1 MKKGVCYRCFKGDRF
16 MEKEGCIVCGA
27 KYCYD
32 CVLRAMG
39 SMPEG
44 RKCVTCI
51 GFRIREARRGKLGK
65 CSRLLKR
72 LLTDLEVKN
81 IMNSEMLCE
90 VNQVPPELVFVNG
103 ETLSKDELFQ
113 LRNCKYPPKKLRPG
127 YYWYDKYSGFW
138 GKEGQKPSQIITSQL
153 NVGGPIKTNAS
164 NGNAKVLINN
174 REITKEELWMLKSA
188 GVHCEG
194 ELHLWV
200 SEDGTYEEEANK
212 KEKSKIWDKTITKL
226 VCAVLSL
233 PVPPGSENP
242 SGKEVNGEIRDNLAQ
257 KSIHKFLLV
266 GCDKSG
272 TSTIYKQAK
281 ILYGIP
287 FSEDERQIIKFFIQ
301 RKLFGY
307 LGILLE
313 GREQFEEESLLEKRK
328 RCVIDMSGPSG
339 DTIQIDDTTI
349 YSIGARVRAFSD
361 WLLQVLQSDNSEAIF
376 PAATCEYAPFI
387 EEMWKDAAIQATYN
401 RRNELQ
407 MLPRVAAYFLDRAFE
422 ISRTDYEP
430 SDMDILYADGIIS
443 SNSPTCME
451 FSFPKSTQDDLQ
463 GPDYWHYC
471 SLRYQLIR
479 VHPRSLGEHC
489 KWLDM
494 FDDTDIV
501 LFCVALTDYDEYSV
515 DRNGVLTNK
524 MLASKELFESIVTH
538 PTFESKN
545 FLLILNKFDLLEEK
559 IEQVPLTQCEWF
571 RDFKPVVSPNC
582 HNSTYPSLAQHA
594 SHYIGMKFKE
604 LFRSLTDNKL
614 FVSPV
619 IGLENDT
626 VDEALRYAR
635 KIIMRYEEEG
645 PYLNY
650 ELSSTDSEAR
660 SSCLLL
666 ENDL

>member
-1 MKKGVCYRCFKGDRF
+1 
-16 MEKEGCIVCGA
+16 
-27 KYCYD
+27 
-32 CVLRAMG
+32 
-39 SMPEG
+39 
-44 RKCVTCI
+44 
-51 GFRIREARRGKLGK
+51 
-65 CSRLLKR
+65 
-72 LLTDLEVKN
+72 
-81 IMNSEMLCE
+81 
-90 VNQVPPELVFVNG
+90 
-103 ETLSKDELFQ
+103 
-113 LRNCKYPPKKLRPG
+113 
-127 YYWYDKYSGFW
+127 
-138 GKEGQKPSQIITSQL
+138 
-153 NVGGPIKTNAS
+153 
-164 NGNAKVLINN
+164 
-174 REITKEELWMLKSA
+174 MLKSA

-194 ELHLWV
+194 KPHLWV

-212 KEKSKIWDKTITKL
+212 KEKSKIWDKTRTKL

-242 SGKEVNGEIRDNLAQ
+242 SGKDVNGEIRDNLAQ

-266 GCDKSG
+266 GYDKSG

-287 FSEDERQIIKFFIQ
+287 FSEDERQTIKLLIQ

-328 RCVIDMSGPSG
+328 RCVINKSGPSG

-349 YSIGARVRAFSD
+349 YSVGARVRAFSD
-361 WLLQVLQSDNSEAIF
+361 WLLQVLLSDNLETIF

-387 EEMWKDAAIQATYN
+387 EEMWKDTAIQATYN

-407 MLPRVAAYFLDRAFE
+407 MLPRVATYFLDRAVE

-430 SDMDILYADGIIS
+430 SDMDILYADGINS
-443 SNSPTCME
+443 SNSLTCVD
-451 FSFPKSTQDDLQ
+451 FSFPKSTQDD
-463 GPDYWHYC
+463 
-471 SLRYQLIR
+471 SLRIFRYQLIR
-479 VHPRSLGEHC
+479 VHPRTLGEHC

-494 FDDTDIV
+494 FEDTDIV

-538 PTFESKN
+538 PTFENKN
-545 FLLILNKFDLLEEK
+545 FLLILNKFDLLVEK
-559 IEQVPLTQCEWF
+559 IKQVPLTHCEWF
-571 RDFKPVVSPNC
+571 RDLKPVVSPNC
-582 HNSTYPSLAQHA
+582 HTSTYPSLAQRA

-604 LFRSLTDNKL
+604 LFHSLTDNKL

-635 KIIMRYEEEG
+635 EIIMREEEEE
-645 PYLNY
+645 PYLNR
-650 ELSSTDSEAR
+650 ELFSTDSEA
-660 SSCLLL
+660 SSCFLL
-666 ENDL
+666 ENDLHV